1 MCFIPPTDSDPTK
14 EQSKIEHDVT
24 PCNLI
29 PCCFELKHILTLGKD
44 QMHLHKR
51 QGCYANKEQ
60 EFLPVLFNPPGAPF
74 THHPGGG
81 FMKNWGVGWGPPFRL
96 EDPRGWMKFDTLL
109 GWRVGC
115 KLN

>member
-1 MCFIPPTDSDPTK
+1 MRFIPPTDSDPTK

-44 QMHLHKR
+44 EMHLHKR

-60 EFLPVLFNPPGAPF
+60 EFLQRPYA
-74 THHPGGG
+74 H
-81 FMKNWGVGWGPPFRL
+81 
-96 EDPRGWMKFDTLL
+96 L
-109 GWRVGC
+109 GNVVRRNFFI
-115 KLN
+115 LNA